1 MISTC
6 LSAVLVCSFMLACN
20 PEKARSRDKPA
31 ESGTHEISIVV
42 NGLERTY
49 LVHVPAAYKPQI
61 PLPLGIML
69 HGGGGTAKAA
79 AWETEWTAKAEKEA
93 FIVVFPNA
101 LARDPTKASS
111 FAGNPQLATA
121 NVSEANGVRTETY
134 SPCRDSV
141 EVVSIEVEGLGHT
154 WPGGRSL
161 LPERMVG
168 KTSNKLRANDVI
180 WAFFRE
186 HARPVYDKS
195 YGKGP

>member
-31 ESGTHEISIVV
+31 ESGTHELSVAV

-61 PLPLGIML
+61 PLPLVIMF

-79 AWETEWTAKAEKEA
+79 AWETEWTVKAEKER
-93 FIVVFPNA
+93 FLVVFPNA

-111 FAGNPQLATA
+111 FAGNPQL
-121 NVSEANGVRTETY
+121 
-134 SPCRDSV
+134 
-141 EVVSIEVEGLGHT
+141 
-154 WPGGRSL
+154 
-161 LPERMVG
+161 
-168 KTSNKLRANDVI
+168 
-180 WAFFRE
+180 
-186 HARPVYDKS
+186 
-195 YGKGP
+195 